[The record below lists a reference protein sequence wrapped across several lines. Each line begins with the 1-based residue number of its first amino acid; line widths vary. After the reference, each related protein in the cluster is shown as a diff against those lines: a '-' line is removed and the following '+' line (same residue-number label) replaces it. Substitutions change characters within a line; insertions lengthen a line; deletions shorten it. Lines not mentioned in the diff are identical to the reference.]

1 MQGRMGAST
10 ETLLTWAYAVATVW
24 GALAFAGGSYPFL
37 APAAGTVAAVWALR
51 TTFGSYCRPHQAKL
65 RDQLVQL
72 AAHCVAAAWEV
83 RILWYGEGQAWWA
96 GGTVAGCWARA
107 PEGIA
112 PISAEVWYLLVCQ
125 FCLWATLGFSCRF
138 LEERSRDYPV
148 MMAHHVT
155 TVLLVAMAWTG
166 STWRSAVV
174 CLFLHDVSDIAVDA
188 MKVAYY
194 LDLGGPARWYA
205 TEVLWGV
212 NMLAWSFCR
221 CWLFPLFVYEH
232 IFTQMRVRA
241 QGPAEIPWFVPVNGL
256 LALLGVMHVYW
267 CGLLLRVGYR
277 AIWVGRGRETAAV
290 GAQIYDRPRSIR
302 LASEKYRISDKPTVA
317 T

>member
-1 MQGRMGAST
+1 MGADV
-10 ETLLTWAYAVATVW
+10 ETFLTWAYVGAAVW
-24 GALAFAGGSYPFL
+24 GALGFAGAGHSYPFL
-37 APAAGTVAAVWALR
+37 APAAGTVAAVWALQAII
-51 TTFGSYCRPHQAKL
+51 GSCCRPHQTRL

-72 AAHCVAAAWEV
+72 AAHCVAVAWEV
-83 RILWYGEGQAWWA
+83 SILWYGEGQTWWTGGM

-112 PISAEVWYLLVCQ
+112 PISADVWYFLVCQ
-125 FCLWATLGFSCRF
+125 FCLWASLGFSCRF

-148 MMAHHVT
+148 MMAHHVV
-155 TVLLVAMAWTG
+155 TVLLVAMAWAG

-188 MKVAYY
+188 MKVAHY
-194 LDLGGPARWYA
+194 LDLGGPAHGYA

-212 NMLAWSFCR
+212 NMLVWTICR
-221 CWLFPLFVYEH
+221 CWLFPQFVYEH
-232 IFTQMRVRA
+232 VFTQMRVRA
-241 QGPAEIPWFVPVNGL
+241 QGALEIRLFFPINAL
-256 LALLGVMHVYW
+256 LALLAAMHVYW

-290 GAQIYDRPRSIR
+290 GAQIYLRPTAIR
-302 LASEKYRISDKPTVA
+302 LASEKKTYLG
-317 T
+317 